1 MDIRTKWRVKTVIKA
16 AICVAMWLPLCSCSL
31 RILLLLLLGHWWG
44 PVVAE
49 KFLMG
54 YLTGAEKIRE
64 DQEYR
69 QPGRTISG
77 AINLA
82 MHEIKTRSPLV
93 DGK

>member
-1 MDIRTKWRVKTVIKA
+1 
-16 AICVAMWLPLCSCSL
+16 MWLPLCSWF
-31 RILLLLLLGHWWG
+31 LLLLCFWWG
-44 PVVAE
+44 PVAAE

-82 MHEIKTRSPLV
+82 MHEIKTQSPLV
-93 DGK
+93 DGKQPLMRSVIG